1 MLQEEFTMPF
11 FKHAALSLLLLA
23 FSQTEPLR
31 GAEPEGALHIDAPV
45 QPRDSKIVFDM
56 DHPEFSGDQ
65 PKGLTF
71 MKSLLQ
77 SYKAGQV
84 PIHIVAVFH
93 EAAAYMV
100 LNDVAYDK
108 ARKARRG
115 NPYKDQI
122 KALQDEGVEFELC
135 ANTARGNGWVNAD
148 LLPGI
153 RVTSGANLR
162 LIQLM
167 QEGYISIRP

>member
-11 FKHAALSLLLLA
+11 FKYAALSLLLLLS
-23 FSQTEPLR
+23 SQTGPLR
-31 GAEPEGALHIDAPV
+31 AADPEGALHIDVPV
-45 QPRDSKIVFDM
+45 QPKDSKIVLDM
-56 DHPEFSGDQ
+56 DHTEFSGDQ

-71 MKSLLQ
+71 MRRLLQ
-77 SYKAGQV
+77 SYKASQV

-93 EAAAYMV
+93 ESAAYMV

-108 ARKARRG
+108 VRNARRG

-122 KALQDEGVEFELC
+122 KALQEDGVEFELC
-135 ANTARGNGWVNAD
+135 ANTARGNGWANAD

-153 RVTSGANLR
+153 KVNSGANLR
-162 LIQLM
+162 LIQLL